1 MVQIRTKWHH
11 IMELIDKNEVYLTA
25 PYGSKAKHAQ
35 NYDIRKFD
43 TLKSFLKD
51 MDGLPRFVVSRELME
66 LAGKPTYTESLLD
79 MKQAGVLNMP
89 FAAQT
94 VEFEWQDSHQ
104 IVMLRDLR
112 QRQQQAYSWEMTSDF
127 DVENLVTEMG
137 WDFYAV
143 RMSVE
148 KDEQGEYFVMSPSV
162 CYLQINHADNASEED
177 KAKWKHKKRERAW
190 IRMNANPHGL
200 FTDNPKI
207 DELVQATWQKDGG
220 TAFYAACA
228 TYLLINTAGVEK
240 EVIETEKIN
249 RQRRSSGKVLIPQH
263 TYLRIGRVYR
273 SASSEESDEYI
284 PRKSPRP
291 HWRRGH
297 LRNVRYGEG
306 RQLIKQQF
314 IHAKLVAF
322 HGNAAPSTPDY
333 RVSK

>member
-11 IMELIDKNEVYLTA
+11 VMDLIDKDEVYLTA
-25 PYGSKAKHAQ
+25 PSGGKAKHVE
-35 NYDIRKFD
+35 NYGIKKLD
-43 TLKSFLKD
+43 TLKAFLKD
-51 MDGLPRFVVSRELME
+51 ISDLPRFVVSRELME
-66 LAGKPTYTESLLD
+66 LAGKPTYTESMLD

-94 VEFEWQDSHQ
+94 VEFEWKNSHQ

-112 QRQQQAYSWEMTSDF
+112 QHSKNVYTWEIEAAVDT
-127 DVENLVTEMG
+127 EKLATEMG

-148 KDEQGEYFVMSPSV
+148 KDKDGEYFVVSPSV
-162 CYLQINHADNASEED
+162 CYLQINHADEAPED
-177 KAKWKHKKRERAW
+177 TKAKWKRKKGERAW
-190 IRMNANPHGL
+190 IRMNANPHDL
-200 FTDNPKI
+200 FAGDS
-207 DELVQATWQKDGG
+207 ELAKLTEATWQKDSG

-228 TYLLINTAGVEK
+228 TYLLINTAGVAK

-249 RQRRSSGKVLIPQH
+249 RQRRNSGKTLIPTH

-273 SASSEESDEYI
+273 SASSDETDEYI

-322 HGNAAPSTPDY
+322 HGDAKPTTPDY